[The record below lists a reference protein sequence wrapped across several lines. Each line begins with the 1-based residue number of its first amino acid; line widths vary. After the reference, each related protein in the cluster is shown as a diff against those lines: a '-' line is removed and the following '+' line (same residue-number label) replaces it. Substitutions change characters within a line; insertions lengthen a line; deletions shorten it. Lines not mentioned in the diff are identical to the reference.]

1 MGYASKDIRNILVA
15 GHAGCGKTTLT
26 EALLYMSGASERM
39 GRVEDGTTASDFDP
53 EEIRRKASL
62 NSSVVPVEYEGIK
75 YNLIDAPGLF
85 DFETGAA
92 EGIMAAESVLICVSG
107 RSGVT
112 VGAEKAYQLALKNN
126 KARMIFVTKTD
137 LENADY
143 FKILEQMKIKFGPS
157 VCPCVVP
164 VRLDDGTVAYINLF
178 SQKAFKY
185 EGGKQIQIDVPGLF
199 DFETG
204 AAEGIMAAE
213 SVLICVSGRSGVT
226 VGAEKAYQLALKHNK
241 ARMVFVTKADLEN
254 ADYFKILEQMKIKF
268 GPSVCPCVVPVRL
281 DDGTVAYI
289 NLFSQKAFKYEGGK
303 QVQIDLPDIGH
314 RFEGLIQAM
323 SEAIA
328 ETDEALMEKFF
339 EGEAFTTE
347 EIVQGMAAGVRS
359 GQITPVFCGS
369 AVNGQALDMLIY
381 NMNVLLP
388 GADTASAVGE
398 SGGEPVE
405 ITADPAAPLCAY
417 VFKTVADPF
426 VGKLSF
432 IKVLSGKLTATSNAV
447 NARTGQPE
455 RLGKTLTVC
464 GKKQTDTPEIAAGDI
479 GAVAKL
485 ATAKTGDT
493 LCDPA
498 RVVALPAPAY
508 PTGCYRM
515 AVKVAKKGD
524 EGKVSGALARLI
536 EEDPAITF
544 VVDPE
549 TKQQIISG
557 LGTQHLEV
565 ALAKLKNKFGVE
577 ITLENP
583 RVPYRES
590 IRKSCKAQGRHKKQT
605 GGHGQF
611 GDVWIQFEPIEGEG
625 IEFAENVFGGSVP
638 KNFFPAVEKGVRQA
652 AEHGVLAGYPMVGMK
667 ATLLDGSYHPVDSS
681 EMAFIMAAKLAYKA
695 AIPEAGPV
703 LLEPIGALKAHVP
716 ADNTGDIMGEVT
728 KRRGR
733 VLGMNP
739 DDDGLQ
745 VVEAEVP
752 MAEMQDFTT
761 FLRQLTQGRGYYTFE
776 FVRYET
782 LPQMLESK
790 VIEKAKALGNFAD
803 ED

>member
-1 MGYASKDIRNILVA
+1 MDYASKDIRNILVA

-26 EALLYMSGASERM
+26 EALLYLSGATERM
-39 GRVEDGTTASDFDP
+39 GRVEDGTAASDFDP

-62 NSSVVPVEYEGIK
+62 NSSVIPVEYQGIK
-75 YNLIDAPGLF
+75 YNLIDTPGLF
-85 DFETGAA
+85 DFETGEA
-92 EGIMAAESVLICVSG
+92 EGVMAAESVLICVSA
-107 RSGVT
+107 RSGVS
-112 VGAEKAYQLALKNN
+112 VGAEKAYRLACKNN

-143 FKILEQMKIKFGPS
+143 FKVLEQMKIQFGPS

-185 EGGKQIQIDVPGLF
+185 EGGKQIQID
-199 DFETG
+199 
-204 AAEGIMAAE
+204 
-213 SVLICVSGRSGVT
+213 
-226 VGAEKAYQLALKHNK
+226 
-241 ARMVFVTKADLEN
+241 
-254 ADYFKILEQMKIKF
+254 
-268 GPSVCPCVVPVRL
+268 
-281 DDGTVAYI
+281 
-289 NLFSQKAFKYEGGK
+289 
-303 QVQIDLPDIGH
+303 LPDIGH

-339 EGEAFTTE
+339 SGEPFTTE
-347 EIVQGMAAGVRS
+347 EIVQGMATGVRG

-369 AVNGQALDMLIY
+369 AVNNQALDMLLY

-388 GADTASAVGE
+388 GADTAAAVGE
-398 SGGEPVE
+398 TKDGDPVE
-405 ITADPAAPLCAY
+405 ITADPDAPVCAY

-432 IKVLSGKLTATSNAV
+432 IKVLAGKLTAASNVV

-464 GKKQTDTPEIAAGDI
+464 GKKQTDTPAITTGDI

-485 ATAKTGDT
+485 PAAKTGDT

-498 RVVALPAPAY
+498 RVAALPAPVY
-508 PTGCYRM
+508 PIANYRM

-544 VVDPE
+544 HTDPE
-549 TKQQIISG
+549 TKQQIIGG

-565 ALAKLKNKFGVE
+565 AVAKLKNKFGVE
-577 ITLENP
+577 ITLEAP

-625 IEFAENVFGGSVP
+625 VEFAENVFGGSVP

-695 AIPEAGPV
+695 AVPEAGPV

-739 DDDGLQ
+739 DEEEMQ
-745 VVEAEVP
+745 AVEAEVP

-761 FLRQLTQGRGYYTFE
+761 FLRQLTQGRGWYTFD

-782 LPQMLESK
+782 LPSNLEGK
-790 VIEKAKALGNFAD
+790 VIEQAKALGNLSDD
-803 ED
+803 E

>member
-26 EALLYMSGASERM
+26 EALLYMSGATERM

-62 NSSVVPVEYEGIK
+62 NSSVVPVEFEGVK

-112 VGAEKAYQLALKNN
+112 VGAEKAYQMALKNN

-185 EGGKQIQIDVPGLF
+185 EGGKQIQIDV
-199 DFETG
+199 
-204 AAEGIMAAE
+204 
-213 SVLICVSGRSGVT
+213 
-226 VGAEKAYQLALKHNK
+226 
-241 ARMVFVTKADLEN
+241 
-254 ADYFKILEQMKIKF
+254 
-268 GPSVCPCVVPVRL
+268 
-281 DDGTVAYI
+281 
-289 NLFSQKAFKYEGGK
+289 
-303 QVQIDLPDIGH
+303 PDIGH

-398 SGGEPVE
+398 ANGEPVE

-432 IKVLSGKLTATSNAV
+432 IKVLSGKLTATSNAI

-498 RVVALPAPAY
+498 RVVALPAPVY
-508 PTGCYRM
+508 PISCYRM

-524 EGKVSGALARLI
+524 EGKVGGALTRLI
-536 EEDPAITF
+536 EEDPSIKF
-544 VVDPE
+544 EVDPE

-577 ITLENP
+577 ITLETP

-611 GDVWIQFEPIEGEG
+611 GDVVINFEPCDSEQVVFE
-625 IEFAENVFGGSVP
+625 EKVFGGSVP

-703 LLEPIGALKAHVP
+703 LLEPIGTLKAHVP

>member
-1 MGYASKDIRNILVA
+1 MKYASNNIRNILIA
-15 GHAGCGKTTLT
+15 GHAGSGKTTLT
-26 EALLYMSGASERM
+26 EALVYFSGAAERM
-39 GRVEDGTTASDFDP
+39 GRVEDGTTISDFDP
-53 EEIRRKASL
+53 EEAKRKASL
-62 NSSVVPVEYEGIK
+62 SASVVPVEYEGIK

-85 DFETGAA
+85 DFEAGEY
-92 EGIMAAESVLICVSG
+92 EGIRAAESVLVCVSG

-112 VGAEKAYQLALKNN
+112 VGAEKAFQLARKNG
-126 KARMIFVTKTD
+126 KATMVFVSKCD
-137 LENADY
+137 LENANY
-143 FKILEQMKIKFGPS
+143 FKILEDMKIRFGS
-157 VCPCVVP
+157 TVCPCVVP
-164 VRLDDGTVAYINLF
+164 AKLDDGTPVYINLF

-185 EGGKQIQIDVPGLF
+185 EGGKQIQV
-199 DFETG
+199 
-204 AAEGIMAAE
+204 
-213 SVLICVSGRSGVT
+213 
-226 VGAEKAYQLALKHNK
+226 N
-241 ARMVFVTKADLEN
+241 
-254 ADYFKILEQMKIKF
+254 
-268 GPSVCPCVVPVRL
+268 
-281 DDGTVAYI
+281 
-289 NLFSQKAFKYEGGK
+289 
-303 QVQIDLPDIGH
+303 LPDIGH
-314 RFEGLIQAM
+314 RFQGLIEAM

-328 ETDEALMEKFF
+328 ETDDELMEKFF
-339 EGEAFTTE
+339 GGEPFTTE
-347 EIVQGMAAGVRS
+347 EIVEGMRKGVKD
-359 GQITPVFCGS
+359 GLITPVFCGS
-369 AVNGQALDMLIY
+369 AVNLQALDMLLF
-381 NMNVLLP
+381 NMHKLLP
-388 GADTASAVGE
+388 SPEHEASTLAE
-398 SGGEPVE
+398 DANGEPVE
-405 ITADPAAPLCAY
+405 LHCTEDEPTAAY

-426 VGKLSF
+426 VGKLSYLRV
-432 IKVLSGKLTATSNAV
+432 ISGKVTAGEPLT
-447 NARTGQPE
+447 NARTGEVEKITKP
-455 RLGKTLTVC
+455 LTVL
-464 GKKQTDTPEIAAGDI
+464 GKKQIENDGIGAGDI

-485 ATAKTGDT
+485 VSAKTGDT
-493 LCDPA
+493 LCDA
-498 RVVALPAPAY
+498 DRVVKLPAPVF
-508 PTGCYRM
+508 PKPSLFM
-515 AVKVAKKGD
+515 AVTVAKKGD

-536 EEDPAITF
+536 EEDPAISF
-544 VVDPE
+544 MVDPE

-577 ITLENP
+577 ITLEAP

-611 GDVWIQFEPIEGEG
+611 GDVWIQFEPVQGEG

-681 EMAFIMAAKLAYKA
+681 EMAFIMAAKIAYKA

-703 LLEPIGALKAHVP
+703 LLEPIGALQAHVP

-739 DDDGLQ
+739 DEDGLQ

-752 MAEMQDFTT
+752 VAEMQDFTT
-761 FLRQLTQGRGYYTFE
+761 FLRQLTQGRGYFTFD

-790 VIEKAKALGNFAD
+790 VIEQAKALGNFAD

>member
-26 EALLYMSGASERM
+26 EALLYMSGATERM

-62 NSSVVPVEYEGIK
+62 NSSVVPVEYEGVK

-112 VGAEKAYQLALKNN
+112 VGAEKAYQLAMKNN
-126 KARMIFVTKTD
+126 KARMVFVTKTD

-185 EGGKQIQIDVPGLF
+185 EGGKQVQIDV
-199 DFETG
+199 
-204 AAEGIMAAE
+204 
-213 SVLICVSGRSGVT
+213 
-226 VGAEKAYQLALKHNK
+226 
-241 ARMVFVTKADLEN
+241 
-254 ADYFKILEQMKIKF
+254 
-268 GPSVCPCVVPVRL
+268 
-281 DDGTVAYI
+281 
-289 NLFSQKAFKYEGGK
+289 
-303 QVQIDLPDIGH
+303 PDIGH

-369 AVNGQALDMLIY
+369 AVNMQALDMLLY

-388 GADTASAVGE
+388 GADTAAAVGE
-398 SGGEPVE
+398 ANGEPVE

-426 VGKLSF
+426 VGKLS
-432 IKVLSGKLTATSNAV
+432 ATSSAV

-498 RVVALPAPAY
+498 RVVALPAPVY
-508 PTGCYRM
+508 PISCYRM

-524 EGKVSGALARLI
+524 EGKVSGALARLM
-536 EEDPAITF
+536 EEDPAINF
-544 VVDPE
+544 VVDAE

-577 ITLENP
+577 ITLETP

-611 GDVWIQFEPIEGEG
+611 GDVWIQFEPVEGEG

-638 KNFFPAVEKGVRQA
+638 KNFFPAVVKGVRQA

-695 AIPEAGPV
+695 AIPEAGPI

-739 DDDGLQ
+739 DEDGLQ

-752 MAEMQDFTT
+752 VAEMQDFTT
-761 FLRQLTQGRGYYTFE
+761 FLRQLTQGRGYFTFD

-782 LPQMLESK
+782 LPQMLEAK
-790 VIEKAKALGNFAD
+790 VIEQAKALGNLAD
-803 ED
+803 DE

>member
-1 MGYASKDIRNILVA
+1 MEYASKDIRNILVA
-15 GHAGCGKTTLT
+15 GHAGCGKTTLV
-26 EALLYMSGASERM
+26 EALLYQSGALERM

-62 NSSVVPVEYEGIK
+62 NSSVIPVEIGGIK
-75 YNLIDAPGLF
+75 YNLIDVPGLF

-92 EGIMAAESVLICVSG
+92 EGITAAESVLICVSG

-112 VGAEKAYQLALKNN
+112 VGAEKAYRLAVRHN
-126 KARMIFVTKTD
+126 KARMIFITKTD

-143 FKILEQMKIKFGPS
+143 FKILEQMKIEFGPS

-185 EGGKQIQIDVPGLF
+185 ESGKQIQI
-199 DFETG
+199 E
-204 AAEGIMAAE
+204 
-213 SVLICVSGRSGVT
+213 
-226 VGAEKAYQLALKHNK
+226 
-241 ARMVFVTKADLEN
+241 
-254 ADYFKILEQMKIKF
+254 
-268 GPSVCPCVVPVRL
+268 
-281 DDGTVAYI
+281 
-289 NLFSQKAFKYEGGK
+289 
-303 QVQIDLPDIGH
+303 LPDIGH
-314 RFEGLIQAM
+314 SFEGLIQAM
-323 SEAIA
+323 NEAIA
-328 ETDEALMEKFF
+328 ETDETLMEKFF
-339 EGEAFTTE
+339 EGEPFTTE

-369 AVNGQALDMLIY
+369 AVNQQALDMLIY
-381 NMNVLLP
+381 NMKELLP
-388 GADTASAVGE
+388 SAATATAVGE
-398 SGGEPVE
+398 TKEGEPVE
-405 ITADPAAPLCAY
+405 ITADPEAPLCAY

-432 IKVLSGKLTATSNAV
+432 IKVLSGRLTATSNAV

-455 RLGKTLTVC
+455 RLGKTMTVC
-464 GKKQTDTPEIAAGDI
+464 GKRQSDAAAIPAGDI

-498 RVVALPAPAY
+498 RVVALPAPVY
-508 PTGCYRM
+508 PNACHRM
-515 AVKVAKKGD
+515 AITVAKKGD
-524 EGKVSGALARLI
+524 EGKVSGALARLM

-544 VVDPE
+544 AVDPE
-549 TKQQIISG
+549 TKQQIIGG
-557 LGTQHLEV
+557 LGPQHLEV
-565 ALAKLKNKFGVE
+565 AVAKLKNKFGVE
-577 ITLENP
+577 ITLDTP

-611 GDVWIQFEPIEGEG
+611 GDVWIQFEPCEGDE
-625 IEFAENVFGGSVP
+625 IQFEEKVFGGSVP

-652 AEHGVLAGYPMVGMK
+652 AAHGVLAGYPMVGMK

-703 LLEPIGALKAHVP
+703 LLEPIGTLKALVP

-733 VLGMNP
+733 VLGMTP
-739 DDDGLQ
+739 DADGMQ

-761 FLRQLTQGRGYYTFE
+761 YLRQLTQGRGSFTFD

-782 LPQMLESK
+782 LPQMLEAK
-790 VIEKAKALGNFAD
+790 VIEQAKKLGNLA
-803 ED
+803 EDDA

>member
-1 MGYASKDIRNILVA
+1 MDYASKDIRNILVA
-15 GHAGCGKTTLT
+15 GHAGCGKTTLI
-26 EALLYMSGASERM
+26 EALLYLSGATERM

-53 EEIRRKASL
+53 EEVRRKASL
-62 NSSVVPVEYEGIK
+62 NSSVVPVEYEGVK
-75 YNLIDAPGLF
+75 YNLIDTPGLF

-92 EGIMAAESVLICVSG
+92 EGVMAAESVLICVSG
-107 RSGVT
+107 RSGVS
-112 VGAEKAYQLALKNN
+112 VGAEKAYRLACKQN
-126 KARMIFVTKTD
+126 KARMIFVSKTD

-143 FKILEQMKIKFGPS
+143 FKILEQMKIQFGPS

-185 EGGKQIQIDVPGLF
+185 EGGKQIQID
-199 DFETG
+199 
-204 AAEGIMAAE
+204 
-213 SVLICVSGRSGVT
+213 
-226 VGAEKAYQLALKHNK
+226 
-241 ARMVFVTKADLEN
+241 
-254 ADYFKILEQMKIKF
+254 
-268 GPSVCPCVVPVRL
+268 
-281 DDGTVAYI
+281 
-289 NLFSQKAFKYEGGK
+289 
-303 QVQIDLPDIGH
+303 LPDIGH

-339 EGEAFTTE
+339 EGEPFTTE
-347 EIVQGMAAGVRS
+347 EIVQGMASGVRS

-369 AVNGQALDMLIY
+369 AVNSQALDMLLY

-388 GADTASAVGE
+388 GTDTAAAVGE
-398 SGGEPVE
+398 TKDGEPVE
-405 ITADPAAPLCAY
+405 VTADPDAPLCAY

-432 IKVLSGKLTATSNAV
+432 IKVLSGKLTATSNVV
-447 NARTGQPE
+447 NSRTGQPE

-464 GKKQTDTPEIAAGDI
+464 GKKQTDTPAITTGDI

-498 RVVALPAPAY
+498 RVVALPAPTY
-508 PTGCYRM
+508 PIASYRM

-577 ITLENP
+577 ITLETP
-583 RVPYRES
+583 RVAYRES

-611 GDVWIQFEPIEGEG
+611 GDVWIQFEPIEGET

-695 AIPEAGPV
+695 AVPEAGPV
-703 LLEPIGALKAHVP
+703 LLEPIGALQAHVP

-739 DDDGLQ
+739 DDDGMQ

-761 FLRQLTQGRGYYTFE
+761 FLRQLTQGRGWYTFD
-776 FVRYET
+776 FVRYEV
-782 LPQMLESK
+782 LPQMLEAK
-790 VIEKAKALGNFAD
+790 VIEQAKALGNFAD
-803 ED
+803 DE

>member
-126 KARMIFVTKTD
+126 KARMIFVTK
-137 LENADY
+137 
-143 FKILEQMKIKFGPS
+143 
-157 VCPCVVP
+157 
-164 VRLDDGTVAYINLF
+164 
-178 SQKAFKY
+178 
-185 EGGKQIQIDVPGLF
+185 
-199 DFETG
+199 
-204 AAEGIMAAE
+204 
-213 SVLICVSGRSGVT
+213 
-226 VGAEKAYQLALKHNK
+226 
-241 ARMVFVTKADLEN
+241 ADLEN
-254 ADYFKILEQMKIKF
+254 ADYFKILEQMKIKL

-314 RFEGLIQAM
+314 RFQGLIEAM

-347 EIVQGMAAGVRS
+347 EIVQGMASGVRS

-369 AVNGQALDMLIY
+369 AVNAQALDMLLY

-432 IKVLSGKLTATSNAV
+432 IKVLSGRLTATSNAV

-498 RVVALPAPAY
+498 RVVALPAPVY
-508 PTGCYRM
+508 PISSYRM

-524 EGKVSGALARLI
+524 EGKVGSALARLI
-536 EEDPAITF
+536 EEDPAIRF

-605 GGHGQF
+605 GGSGQF
-611 GDVWIQFEPIEGEG
+611 GDVWIRFEPCDSEDMVFE
-625 IEFAENVFGGSVP
+625 EEVFGGSVP
-638 KNFFPAVEKGVRQA
+638 KNFFPAVEKGLREA
-652 AEHGVLAGYPMVGMK
+652 CRHGVLAGYPVVNLK
-667 ATLLDGSYHPVDSS
+667 AVLYDGSYHPVDSS
-681 EMAFIMAAKLAYKA
+681 EIAFKTAAQLAYKA
-695 AIPEAGPV
+695 ALPEANPV
-703 LLEPIGALKAHVP
+703 MLEPVGELKVIVP
-716 ADNTGDIMGEVT
+716 DSYMGDVMGDIN

-733 VLGMNP
+733 VTGMSP
-739 DDDGLQ
+739 TDTGEQ
-745 VVEAEVP
+745 VIEAEVP
-752 MAEMQDFTT
+752 MAEMTSYAIDLRAMTQSRGTFT
-761 FLRQLTQGRGYYTFE
+761 FHFI
-776 FVRYET
+776 RYEDC
-782 LPQMLESK
+782 PPAAQAK
-790 VIEKAKALGNFAD
+790 AIEEAKALQA
-803 ED
+803 E